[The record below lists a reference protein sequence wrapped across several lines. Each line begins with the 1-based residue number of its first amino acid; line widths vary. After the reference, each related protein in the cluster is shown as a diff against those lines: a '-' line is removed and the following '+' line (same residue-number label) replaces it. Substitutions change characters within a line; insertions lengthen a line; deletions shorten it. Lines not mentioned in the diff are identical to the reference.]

1 MNKYIIIKLPEK
13 LSLVDELNTMDL
25 LNACEFDYQW
35 YNQGFATDKEL
46 FV

>member
-13 LSLVDELNTMDL
+13 LSLVDELNAMDL
-25 LNACEFDYQW
+25 LNACKFEFQW
-35 YNQGFATDKEL
+35 YNNGVATDKEL